1 MNHRFLL
8 VPAAIVMA
16 AAPVAQA
23 DQLQS
28 LEEAQQRLFPAAK
41 LTPFELRL
49 TPEQFAE
56 LKAEYQVP
64 ALRPL
69 FRGWSVAGGGWLYL
83 DQVYGLNDIVTY
95 LVAIGVDGKSR
106 GIEVLTCADGYCDIY
121 TPEWRAKLAG
131 LAHGRWDP
139 ERTAPMVSGAT
150 LSSVHVAEGVKKI
163 LAVHARFRTGY

>member
-1 MNHRFLL
+1 LNHRFLL

-16 AAPVAQA
+16 AAPAA
-23 DQLQS
+23 ASESLQT
-28 LEEAQQRLFPAAK
+28 LEEAQQRLFPGAT

-49 TPEQFAE
+49 SSEQFAQ

-69 FRGWSVAGGGWLYL
+69 FRGWSVGGGGWLYL

-95 LVAIGVDGKSR
+95 LVAVGVDGKSR
-106 GIEVLTCADGYCDIY
+106 GVEVLTCADGYCDIY
-121 TPEWRAKLAG
+121 TPEWRGKLSG
-131 LAHGRWDP
+131 LEHGRWDP
-139 ERTAPMVSGAT
+139 QRTVTIVSGAT

-163 LAVHARFRTGY
+163 LAVHARFRAGY

>member
-16 AAPVAQA
+16 AAPVAKA

-28 LEEAQQRLFPAAK
+28 LEEAQQRLFPSAA

-49 TPEQFAE
+49 SSERFAR

-121 TPEWRAKLAG
+121 TSEWRAKLAG

-139 ERTAPMVSGAT
+139 DRAVPIVSDAT
-150 LSSVHVAEGVKKI
+150 LSPVHVAEGVKKI
-163 LAVHARFRTGY
+163 LAVHAQFHTGY

>member
-8 VPAAIVMA
+8 VPAAIVVA
-16 AAPVAQA
+16 AAPAVASE
-23 DQLQS
+23 QLQT
-28 LEEAQQRLFPAAK
+28 LEEAQQRLFPGAT

-49 TPEQFAE
+49 TPEQFAQ

-64 ALRPL
+64 ALRPS

-95 LVAIGVDGKSR
+95 LVALGVDGKSR

-121 TPEWRAKLAG
+121 TPEWRGTLSG

-139 ERTAPMVSGAT
+139 QRAASMVSGAT
-150 LSSVHVAEGVKKI
+150 LSSLHVAEGVKKI
-163 LAVHARFRTGY
+163 LAIHARFRTGY

>member
-1 MNHRFLL
+1 LNHRFLL

-16 AAPVAQA
+16 AAPAAQA

-64 ALRPL
+64 AHCARC
-69 FRGWSVAGGGWLYL
+69 FAAGVSAVA
-83 DQVYGLNDIVTY
+83 
-95 LVAIGVDGKSR
+95 
-106 GIEVLTCADGYCDIY
+106 
-121 TPEWRAKLAG
+121 AG
-131 LAHGRWDP
+131 SISIRSMGS
-139 ERTAPMVSGAT
+139 MIS
-150 LSSVHVAEGVKKI
+150 
-163 LAVHARFRTGY
+163 